1 MQFTSTDSTTKLP
14 SKFGTES
21 LSCNA
26 LARYYHMSSFGESK
40 TNKILEDRE
49 KGSQFAEYN
58 CKQIS
63 RIYPG
68 AKRQDSSNLK
78 VVEPW
83 TAGCQIVA
91 LNYQTDD
98 RQNLLNRAMFAGN
111 GGCGYRLKPR

>member
-1 MQFTSTDSTTKLP
+1 
-14 SKFGTES
+14 
-21 LSCNA
+21 
-26 LARYYHMSSFGESK
+26 MSSFGESK
-40 TNKILEDRE
+40 TKKLLEEAESAE
-49 KGSQFAEYN
+49 KLVEYN

-98 RQNLLNRAMFAGN
+98 RQNLLNHAMFAGN

>member
-1 MQFTSTDSTTKLP
+1 MDNHHLDLYFQ
-14 SKFGTES
+14 
-21 LSCNA
+21 
-26 LARYYHMSSFGESK
+26 
-40 TNKILEDRE
+40 
-49 KGSQFAEYN
+49 
-58 CKQIS
+58 
-63 RIYPG
+63 
-68 AKRQDSSNLK
+68 

>member
-1 MQFTSTDSTTKLP
+1 
-14 SKFGTES
+14 
-21 LSCNA
+21 
-26 LARYYHMSSFGESK
+26 MSSFGESK
-40 TNKILEDRE
+40 TKKILEDPE
-49 KGSQFAEYN
+49 KGSQFVEYN

-111 GGCGYRLKPR
+111 GGCGYRLKPRLLKPRIACLLQDF